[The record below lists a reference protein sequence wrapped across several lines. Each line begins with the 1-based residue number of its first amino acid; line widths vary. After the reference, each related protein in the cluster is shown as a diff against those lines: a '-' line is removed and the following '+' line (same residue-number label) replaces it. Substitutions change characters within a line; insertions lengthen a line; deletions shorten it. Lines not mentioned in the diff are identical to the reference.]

1 MILLLPKSNE
11 LTHFVYF
18 QLVSQEWTSVPT
30 PEAIIESH
38 VDGHIRFDPILG
50 DMISVE
56 RDKPQVFISYLAVKS
71 MHI

>member
-1 MILLLPKSNE
+1 M
-11 LTHFVYF
+11 
-18 QLVSQEWTSVPT
+18 PT
-30 PEAIIESH
+30 PEAVIEPH
-38 VDGHIRFDPILG
+38 VDGHIRFYPILG